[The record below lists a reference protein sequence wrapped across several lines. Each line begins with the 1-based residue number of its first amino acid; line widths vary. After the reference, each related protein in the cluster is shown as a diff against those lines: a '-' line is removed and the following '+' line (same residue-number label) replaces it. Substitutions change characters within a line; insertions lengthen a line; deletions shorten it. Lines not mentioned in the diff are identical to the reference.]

1 MPRSSNLAALREA
14 VRRLEAGRRTRAGAL
29 PFNLAPLD
37 DKLAGGLALGAV
49 HDVAGGEGAAD
60 DAAATLFAAGILAR
74 LSGPVLWCLAR
85 PDLFAP
91 GPTQAGLAP
100 DRVIYTEMPDETT
113 RLACGEEGLRHAGFA
128 GVVVELSRLPMAQSR
143 RLQLAAEAG
152 GGLGILLR
160 RWRRPADIVSFS
172 QPNAAATRWRISA
185 APSTPLPVPGIGR
198 PRWRVELLR
207 CRGGGTADIILEA
220 CDEQGRLGL
229 PAGLA
234 DRASAVRRRRA

>member
-1 MPRSSNLAALREA
+1 MPSLSNLATLREA
-14 VRRLEAGRRTRAGAL
+14 IRRLEVGRRKRAGVL
-29 PFNLAPLD
+29 PFGLAALD
-37 DKLAGGLALGAV
+37 DKLTGGLALGAV
-49 HDVAGGEGAAD
+49 HDVAAGEGAAD

-91 GPTQAGLAP
+91 GPAQAGLAP
-100 DRVIYTEMPDETT
+100 DRIVYAEVPDEAA
-113 RLACGEEGLRHAGFA
+113 RLACGEEGLRHAGLA

-143 RLQLAAEAG
+143 RLQLAAEEG

-160 RWRRPADIVSFS
+160 RWRRTADAASFS
-172 QPNAAATRWRISA
+172 QPNAASTRWRISA
-185 APSTPLPVPGIGR
+185 ALSEPLPVPGIGR

-220 CDEQGRLGL
+220 CDEQGHLGL
-229 PAGLA
+229 PAALA
-234 DRASAVRRRRA
+234 DRASATRRRA